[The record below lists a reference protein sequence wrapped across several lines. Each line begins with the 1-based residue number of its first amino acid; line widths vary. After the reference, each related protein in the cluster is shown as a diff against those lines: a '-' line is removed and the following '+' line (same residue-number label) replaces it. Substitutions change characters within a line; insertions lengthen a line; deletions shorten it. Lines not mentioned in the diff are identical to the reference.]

1 MATTDHPDKDAWGR
15 KRTPY
20 AVNCLGP
27 FDIENA
33 GHGLVYLTDEEYEL
47 QLLASGRGWRCPIC
61 NYDAEWDDSN
71 FEQMT
76 YGEAA

>member
-1 MATTDHPDKDAWGR
+1 MSNADYPATDAHGR
-15 KRTPY
+15 PRTPY

-27 FDIENA
+27 YDIENA
-33 GHGLVYLTDEEYEL
+33 GHGLVYLTDEEYER

-61 NYDAEWDDSN
+61 RYDAEWSDDN

-76 YGEAA
+76 EAADL

>member
-1 MATTDHPDKDAWGR
+1 MATTDYPDKDAWDR
-15 KRTPY
+15 PRTPY

-33 GHGLVYLTDEEYEL
+33 GHGLVYLTEDEYMR
-47 QLLASGRGWRCPIC
+47 QISAPDKTWRCPIC
-61 NYDAEWDDSN
+61 RYDAEWDDDN

-76 YGEAA
+76 EAADL